1 MIDKKLLVRRALFVV
16 YFVVVFLIFLVL
28 LFPFERIKERLESEI
43 HQRTPFELNIA
54 RVYPIFLNQ
63 FVLSDVVLSDR
74 NGKVVFES
82 QQVRT
87 SISLFG
93 LLHNL
98 LSVDMKARAY
108 GGELLMKAQQG
119 SGRQYVLLDA
129 SGLDI
134 GSYPVFK
141 DAGLRFSGKLGG
153 TLELANDTGKGRFW
167 LKGLTSRDLKV
178 KGFSVPDLD
187 FDQCWL
193 ESDIKGDRLTIRK
206 LELDGKELKIQCQ
219 GDVVLR
225 ERGSLN
231 LLVKIKPS
239 ERLAQQ
245 QAGLLSLFK
254 NRDAEGFYQFSLG
267 GTFDAPVPRL

>member
-141 DAGLRFSGKLGG
+141 DA
-153 TLELANDTGKGRFW
+153 
-167 LKGLTSRDLKV
+167 
-178 KGFSVPDLD
+178 
-187 FDQCWL
+187 
-193 ESDIKGDRLTIRK
+193 
-206 LELDGKELKIQCQ
+206 
-219 GDVVLR
+219 
-225 ERGSLN
+225 
-231 LLVKIKPS
+231 
-239 ERLAQQ
+239 
-245 QAGLLSLFK
+245 
-254 NRDAEGFYQFSLG
+254 
-267 GTFDAPVPRL
+267 